1 MYCVNCG
8 VRLAESEKKC
18 PLCNT
23 EICYPSSVHEA
34 QSPLYPKN
42 KMPKAH
48 AGTKALSG
56 AIIILFLIPLAVCF
70 FADLQKN
77 GRLDWFGFALGALA
91 VLYAWIPLPFWFRNP
106 NPVVFVPCGFAA
118 VVLYLLYINTVTDG
132 DWFLTFAL
140 PVTSGICLITTSVVA
155 LTRYLKKGRLYI
167 FGGALIAIST
177 LILMIEYLLS
187 ITFEIAFIGWSIY
200 PLVVLLLF
208 GGLLIYLA
216 INRSARELLERKLF
230 F

>member
-8 VRLAESEKKC
+8 VKLAETEKKC

-23 EICYPSSVHEA
+23 EVCHPSFSQRSDA
-34 QSPLYPKN
+34 TLYPKN

-56 AIIILFLIPLAVCF
+56 AIIILFLIPVAVCF

-77 GRLDWFGFALGALA
+77 GGLDWFGFALGALA
-91 VLYAWIPLPFWFRNP
+91 VLYVWLPLPFWFRNP
-106 NPVVFVPCGFAA
+106 NPVIFVPCGFAA
-118 VVLYLLYINTVTDG
+118 VALYLLYVNAVTNG

-140 PVTSGICLITTSVVA
+140 PVTAGICLITTSVIA
-155 LTRYLKKGRLYI
+155 LLRYLKKGRLYI
-167 FGGALIAIST
+167 FGGMLIAISA
-177 LILMIEYLLS
+177 LILLIEHLMS
-187 ITFEIAFIGWSIY
+187 ITFKIAFIGWSVY
-200 PLVVLLLF
+200 PLIVLMLF

>member
-1 MYCVNCG
+1 MYCINCG
-8 VRLAESEKKC
+8 VKLADSEKKC

-23 EICYPSSVHEA
+23 EVCHPNFVQKTDA
-34 QSPLYPKN
+34 ALYPKN

-70 FADLQKN
+70 FADIQKDGN
-77 GRLDWFGFALGALA
+77 IDWFGFALGALA
-91 VLYAWIPLPFWFRNP
+91 VLYVSIPLPFWFRNP
-106 NPVVFVPCGFAA
+106 NPVIFVPCSFAA
-118 VVLYLLYINTVTDG
+118 VILYLMYINLAVGG

-140 PVTSGICLITTSVVA
+140 PVTAVLCLITTS
-155 LTRYLKKGRLYI
+155 LTVLLRYLKKGRLYI
-167 FGGALIAIST
+167 FGGAFIAVSA
-177 LILMIEYLLS
+177 LILLIEYLLS
-187 ITFEIAFIGWSIY
+187 ITFDIAFIGWSVY